1 MQRYLV
7 LFARDPG
14 REARAK
20 GFGAAGEHLF
30 ETFAA
35 GWRRAARD
43 AGARFVV
50 AAPPEDLPSWR
61 ARLGSESRKV
71 LWISQ
76 SGSTL
81 GKRVQGVLHRAS
93 ELPGKA
99 VLVGGDVA
107 PDAGVLRQALDALER
122 GADVILAPAPD
133 GGVSLL
139 AMPAADSDLLA
150 TLAPRQRGVV
160 ARLRRGLRERGRA
173 VEIIAA
179 APDIDGRRSLRCLSR
194 DRALEAG
201 LRSLAL
207 RILTERTRLVSEI
220 PWARSRTL
228 ISPLGLRAPPAAA

>member
-20 GFGAAGEHLF
+20 GFGATGEHLF
-30 ETFAA
+30 ATFAA
-35 GWRRAARD
+35 GWRRAARE
-43 AGARFVV
+43 ASARFVI
-50 AAPPEDLPSWR
+50 AAPPEDLPAWR
-61 ARLGSESRKV
+61 ARLGGENRKV

-76 SGSTL
+76 SGSTF
-81 GKRVQGVLHRAS
+81 GERVRGVLQRAS

-99 VLVGGDVA
+99 VVVGGDVA
-107 PDAGVLRQALDALER
+107 PNPGVLRQAFDALER

-139 AMPAADSDLLA
+139 AVPAADSDLLA

-160 ARLRRGLRERGRA
+160 GRLRRDLRERGRA

-179 APDIDGRRSLRCLSR
+179 APDVDGRRSLRCLSR
-194 DRALEAG
+194 DHALEAG

-207 RILTERTRLVSEI
+207 RILNERTCLVSTI
-220 PWARSRTL
+220 PLARTRAL
-228 ISPLGLRAPPAAA
+228 ISPSGLRAPPAAA